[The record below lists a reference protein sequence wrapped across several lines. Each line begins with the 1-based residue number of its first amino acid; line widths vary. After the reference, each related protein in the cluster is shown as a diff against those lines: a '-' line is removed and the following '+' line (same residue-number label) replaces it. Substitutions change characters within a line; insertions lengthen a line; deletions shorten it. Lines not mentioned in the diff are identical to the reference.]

1 MTYDI
6 LKGKN
11 ILIADDD
18 TRNTYALTSYLD
30 AMGYGMII
38 HTAVNGQEAIHFLEN
53 RDDISIVLMDIMMP
67 DMDGYEAMRQL
78 RSRPTSRHLPI
89 IAVTAQAM
97 QGDRQK
103 CLDAGATDYV
113 SKPIDMDVLL
123 KIMIDVLNPE
133 KT

>member
-1 MTYDI
+1 M
-6 LKGKN
+6 
-11 ILIADDD
+11 IADDD
-18 TRNTYALTSYLD
+18 TRNTYALTCYLD
-30 AMGYGMII
+30 AMDYGLII
-38 HTAVNGQEAIHFLEN
+38 HTAVNGQEAIDFLEN

-78 RSRPTSRHLPI
+78 RSRIRSRHLPI

-97 QGDRQK
+97 QWDRQK
-103 CLDAGATDYV
+103 CLAAGATDYV

-123 KIMIDVLNPE
+123 KMMVDVLNPE